1 MAAAWQRLA
10 YAASNANRRHA
21 RNTLNAAKKA
31 GCGAKAECVSIL
43 DELAVR
49 LMSVSLLRD
58 TVMQAVRP
66 FSVEAPLDDN
76 ALVLRVAQ
84 QDRQS
89 FQALYERLS
98 PQALGLAIRIL
109 DDRAAGEDV
118 LHDAFVRV
126 WNHADKFDPARGSA
140 RTWLFTIVHHMSI
153 DALRRRRSKT
163 TVAIDAPEH
172 EDWDLP
178 DEDANTHDAAMS
190 NLSRTHVLSAMNG
203 LPDSHRKIIELAYYK
218 GMTHREIALHL
229 DEPVGTVHSR
239 VRQSMMHLKKVLWPK
254 VADQ

>member
-1 MAAAWQRLA
+1 M
-10 YAASNANRRHA
+10 N
-21 RNTLNAAKKA
+21 
-31 GCGAKAECVSIL
+31 
-43 DELAVR
+43 ELAVHP
-49 LMSVSLLRD
+49 MPVSLLRD
-58 TVMQAVRP
+58 TVMNAVRP
-66 FSVEAPLDDN
+66 PSVEAPFDDN
-76 ALVLRVAQ
+76 ALLLRVAQ

-89 FQALYERLS
+89 FQTLYERLS
-98 PQALGLAIRIL
+98 PQALGLAVRIL

-126 WNHADKFDPARGSA
+126 WKHAEKFDPERGSA
-140 RTWLFTIVHHMSI
+140 RTWLLTIVHRLSI

-178 DEDANTHDAAMS
+178 DEDANTHDTAMT

-203 LPDSHRKIIELAYYK
+203 LPDSHRQIIELAYYR

-239 VRQSMMHLKKVLWPK
+239 VRQSMMLLKKLLWPK
-254 VADQ
+254 VGDQ

>member
-1 MAAAWQRLA
+1 MQGDGWHVLLVTPRRNMGGAKPG
-10 YAASNANRRHA
+10 YAF
-21 RNTLNAAKKA
+21 TLN
-31 GCGAKAECVSIL
+31 
-43 DELAVR
+43 ELAVH
-49 LMSVSLLRD
+49 LMPVSRLRD

-66 FSVEAPLDDN
+66 PTVEAPLDDN
-76 ALVLRVAQ
+76 ALLLRVAQ
-84 QDRQS
+84 QDKLS
-89 FQALYERLS
+89 FQTLYERLS
-98 PQALGLAIRIL
+98 PQALGLAVRIL

-118 LHDAFVRV
+118 LHDAFMRV
-126 WNHADKFDPARGSA
+126 WKHAEKFDPARGNA
-140 RTWLFTIVHHMSI
+140 RTWLLTIVHRLSI

-178 DEDANTHDAAMS
+178 DEDANTHDTAMT

-203 LPDSHRKIIELAYYK
+203 LPDSHRNIIELSYYK

-239 VRQSMMHLKKVLWPK
+239 VRQSMLLLKKMLWPK
-254 VADQ
+254 VGDQ